1 MIAILFTIINL
12 AYWFIVILVFA
23 RIILS
28 FVNIGG
34 YELRELVYRLTEP
47 MLAPIRQ
54 VLPPSGGFDFSPMIL
69 LLAAYIVREIV
80 RSILI
85 GLLL

>member
-1 MIAILFTIINL
+1 MIAILVTIINL

-69 LLAAYIVREIV
+69 LLAAWIVRN
-80 RSILI
+80 ILF
-85 GLLL
+85 GLL

>member
-69 LLAAYIVREIV
+69 LLAAYIVREIL